1 MYKLEGKIGT
11 YTGHSIEVFNLNP
24 NDVIILHL
32 NEDVDYECANEIVKN
47 LQQAFPNNPVI
58 FKHPY
63 LINNITIVK
72 TTPEI
77 NYEQPFF
84 SHTGGKDLW

>member
-11 YTGHSIEVFNLNP
+11 YIGHPIEVVNLNL
-24 NDVIILHL
+24 NDVIVLCL

-47 LQQAFPNNPVI
+47 LQKTFPNNPVI

-63 LINNITIVK
+63 LVENISIIHQENK
-72 TTPEI
+72 I